1 MKKKVTIKPKKKGQ
15 KPIKFT
21 PGGLHQSLGVAQGVP
36 IPKGKFES
44 ALAGNQGPLAQ
55 KQANFKKNV
64 LTGKKKGK

>member
-36 IPKGKFES
+36 IPKAKFQS
-44 ALAGNQGPLAQ
+44 ALAGKEGSLAA
-55 KQANFKKNV
+55 KQARFKANV